1 MAIVLD
7 ATVSRAVTYSG
18 ANGNVVVSATPT
30 TVTGFTLTGGA
41 GATTFRVFDNA
52 TTNSGQ
58 VLFASTLAAG
68 VSKTFML
75 PMPLKAQN
83 GVTINASA
91 AGAAGAVYRYGG
103 GPRTFFVKSISGAI
117 AANVVGSAT
126 PVVLY
131 GVTVNPA
138 AAGTH
143 TLTVFDNAS
152 TSTGTIV
159 FTETSTTAANDSPL
173 IFNFATPVKVSNGLT
188 ATIATTAV
196 GDITFWV
203 G

>member
-1 MAIVLD
+1 MAIVID
-7 ATVSRAVTYSG
+7 ATVSRPVTYSG

-52 TTNSGQ
+52 TTNSGT

-68 VSKTFML
+68 VSKSFYL
-75 PMPLKAQN
+75 PVPLKAQN

-91 AGAAGAVYRYGG
+91 AGGAGAVYKYGG
-103 GPRTFFVKSISGAI
+103 GPRTIFAKSIAGGI
-117 AANVVGSAT
+117 AANVVGQAT
-126 PVVLY
+126 GGVLY
-131 GVTVNPA
+131 GITVNPA
-138 AAGTH
+138 GAGAH
-143 TLTVFDNAS
+143 TLTVFDNAT
-152 TSTGTIV
+152 TSTGTV
-159 FTETSTTAANDSPL
+159 LFTETTTTAANDSPL
-173 IFNFATPVKVSNGLT
+173 VFNLPVPLKFSNGLT

>member
-1 MAIVLD
+1 V
-7 ATVSRAVTYSG
+7 
-18 ANGNVVVSATPT
+18 
-30 TVTGFTLTGGA
+30 
-41 GATTFRVFDNA
+41 TTFRVFDNA
-52 TTNSGQ
+52 TTNAGT

-75 PMPLKAQN
+75 PIPLKALN

-103 GPRTFFVKSISGAI
+103 GPRSFFVRSISGAT
-117 AANVVGSAT
+117 AANVVASAT

-131 GVTVNPA
+131 GFTVNPA
-138 AAGTH
+138 GAGAH
-143 TLTVFDNAS
+143 TITLFDNAT
-152 TSTGTIV
+152 TSTGTV
-159 FTETSTTAANDSPL
+159 LFSETTTTAANDSPL
-173 IFNFATPVKVSNGLT
+173 VFNFPVPLKVTNGVT

-196 GDITFWV
+196 GDISVWV

>member
-7 ATVSRAVTYSG
+7 ATVSRPVTYSG

-30 TVTGFTLTGGA
+30 TVTGFTFTGGA
-41 GATTFRVFDNA
+41 GATTYRVFDNA
-52 TTNSGQ
+52 TTNSGT

-68 VSKTFML
+68 ASKSFML
-75 PMPLKAQN
+75 PIPLKAQN

-103 GPRTFFVKSISGAI
+103 GARTIYARSISGAV
-117 AANVVGSAT
+117 AASA
-126 PVVLY
+126 
-131 GVTVNPA
+131 
-138 AAGTH
+138 
-143 TLTVFDNAS
+143 S
-152 TSTGTIV
+152 SGTILYS
-159 FTETSTTAANDSPL
+159 ETATTAANDSPL
-173 IFNFATPVKVSNGLT
+173 VFNFPAPLKASNGIT

-196 GDITFWV
+196 GDIVFWV

>member
-1 MAIVLD
+1 MAIALD
-7 ATVSRAVTYSG
+7 ATVSRPVTYSG
-18 ANGNVVVSATPT
+18 ANGNVVVSASPT

-41 GATTFRVFDNA
+41 GVTTFRVFDNA

-75 PMPLKAQN
+75 PIPLKALN

-103 GPRTFFVKSISGAI
+103 GPRSFFVKSIAGAT
-117 AANVVGSAT
+117 AANVVASAT

-131 GVTVNPA
+131 GLTVNPA
-138 AAGTH
+138 GAGAH
-143 TLTVFDNAS
+143 TITLFDNAT
-152 TSTGTIV
+152 TSTGTV
-159 FTETSTTAANDSPL
+159 LFTETTTTAANDSPL
-173 IFNFATPVKVSNGLT
+173 VFNFPVPLKVTNGVT

-196 GDITFWV
+196 GDISVWV

>member
-7 ATVSRAVTYSG
+7 ATVTRPVTYSG

-68 VSKTFML
+68 ASKTFML
-75 PMPLKAQN
+75 PVPLKAQN

-91 AGAAGAVYRYGG
+91 AGAAGTVYRYGG
-103 GPRTFFVKSISGAI
+103 GARTFYVKSISGAI

-131 GVTVNPA
+131 GLTVNPA

-143 TLTVFDNAS
+143 TLTVFDNAT

-173 IFNFATPVKVSNGLT
+173 TFNFPTPVKVSNGLT

>member
-7 ATVSRAVTYSG
+7 ATVSRPVTYSG

-30 TVTGFTLTGGA
+30 TVTGFTFTGGA
-41 GATTFRVFDNA
+41 GATTYRVFDNA
-52 TTNSGQ
+52 TTNSGT

-68 VSKTFML
+68 ASKSFML
-75 PMPLKAQN
+75 PIPLKAQN

-103 GPRTFFVKSISGAI
+103 GARTIYARSISGAV
-117 AANVVGSAT
+117 AANVVGSAA

-131 GVTVNPA
+131 GFTVNPA
-138 AAGTH
+138 GAGTH
-143 TLTVFDNAS
+143 TITLFDNAS
-152 TSTGTIV
+152 ASSGTILYS
-159 FTETSTTAANDSPL
+159 ETATTAANDSPL
-173 IFNFATPVKVSNGLT
+173 VFNFPAPLKASNGIT

-196 GDITFWV
+196 GDIVFWV

>member
-7 ATVSRAVTYSG
+7 ATVSRPVTYSG

-52 TTNSGQ
+52 TTNSGT
-58 VLFASTLAAG
+58 VLFASTLAIG

-75 PMPLKAQN
+75 PIPLKAQN

-103 GPRTFFVKSISGAI
+103 GPRTFFARSIAGAI
-117 AANVVGSAT
+117 AANVVASAT
-126 PVVLY
+126 PVTLY
-131 GVTVNPA
+131 GFTVNPA
-138 AAGTH
+138 GAGTH
-143 TLTVFDNAS
+143 TITVFDNAT
-152 TSTGTIV
+152 TSSGTIL
-159 FTETSTTAANDSPL
+159 FSETATTAASDSPL
-173 IFNFATPVKVSNGLT
+173 VFNFPTPVKTANGIT
-188 ATIATTAV
+188 AAITTTAV

>member
-1 MAIVLD
+1 MAVVLD
-7 ATVSRAVTYSG
+7 ATVSRPVTYSG

-30 TVTGFTLTGGA
+30 TVTGFTFTGGA

-52 TTNSGQ
+52 TTNSGT

-75 PMPLKAQN
+75 PVPLKAQN

-91 AGAAGAVYRYGG
+91 AGAAGTVYRYGG
-103 GPRTFFVKSISGAI
+103 GPRTFFARSISGAV

-131 GVTVNPA
+131 GFTVNPA
-138 AAGTH
+138 GAGAH
-143 TLTVFDNAS
+143 TVTLFDNAT
-152 TSTGTIV
+152 TSSGTV
-159 FTETSTTAANDSPL
+159 LYSETTTTAANDSPL
-173 IFNFATPVKVSNGLT
+173 IFNFPTPLKVANGIT
-188 ATIATTAV
+188 ATVATTAV
-196 GDITFWV
+196 GDIVFWV